1 MTAKAAQSKDAT
13 LGVAAVAMAAFIFG
27 ASALF
32 SALDAS
38 PVWISAGRGVFA
50 ALALAVVA
58 AVAGLSLRVPWR
70 EFRAACVMAAL
81 LAAHW
86 VAFFAS
92 AQIGGVAICTLS
104 VSTFPLFTVAIEAV
118 QRRRA
123 PDGASLAAAAVIV
136 AAIGLVAH
144 MTPRPAADAALGTAI
159 GLCAA
164 LLFAVFA
171 LMSQRA
177 VKAIGP
183 FRLAFYQYGLAALFL
198 APALPF
204 TAPIQGGQAWIAII
218 VLGIVGTAIAHQ
230 LYLFALARLPAAF
243 CGAVVSLEPIFAVLL
258 AAMIFSEPADWTVFV
273 AAALIIG
280 ASRVL
285 MRPAASS

>member
-1 MTAKAAQSKDAT
+1 MGAGAVQSRDTA
-13 LGVAAVAMAAFIFG
+13 LGVAAVTTAAFIFG

-50 ALALAVVA
+50 AVALAGVA
-58 AVAGLSLRVPWR
+58 LLGRISLRIPWR

-81 LAAHW
+81 LALHW

-118 QRRRA
+118 QRRKA
-123 PDGASLAAAAVIV
+123 PDRAALGATAVIV
-136 AAIGLVAH
+136 VAIGLVAH
-144 MTPRPAADAALGTAI
+144 VTPRDPIATALGTAI
-159 GLCAA
+159 GLGAA

-177 VKAIGP
+177 VKTIGP
-183 FRLAFYQYGLAALFL
+183 FRLAFYQYALAAAFL

-204 TAPIQGGQAWIAII
+204 TAAVHGAEAWLA
-218 VLGIVGTAIAHQ
+218 VAGLGVIGTAIAHQ
-230 LYLFALARLPAAF
+230 LYLYALARLPAAF

-258 AAMIFSEPADWTVFV
+258 AAVIFDERADWTVFV

-285 MRPAASS
+285 MRPAPPV

>member
-1 MTAKAAQSKDAT
+1 MSEAPVRSNETA
-13 LGVAAVAMAAFIFG
+13 LGVAAVATASFIFG

-38 PVWISAGRGVFA
+38 PAWISAGRGAFA
-50 ALALAVVA
+50 TMALALVA
-58 AVAGLSLRVPWR
+58 ALGRISLRVSMR

-81 LAAHW
+81 LALHW

-123 PDGASLAAAAVIV
+123 PDGMALAATAVIV
-136 AAIGLVAH
+136 VAIGIVAH
-144 MTPRPAADAALGTAI
+144 TAPRDPLATALGTAV

-183 FRLAFYQYGLAALFL
+183 FRLAFYQYGLAVLFL

-204 TAPIQGGQAWIAII
+204 TAPIDGTQAWIAIA
-218 VLGIVGTAIAHQ
+218 VLGVIGTAIAHQ
-230 LYLFALARLPAAF
+230 LYLYALARLPAAF

-258 AAMIFSEPADWTVFV
+258 AAAIFSERADWTVFV

-285 MRPAASS
+285 MRSAPAA